1 MGTIPA
7 TLSNGVRKI
16 EVVSIENKQQTSW
29 LTGGPPH

>member
-1 MGTIPA
+1 MG

-29 LTGGPPH
+29 LTDLPH